1 MCPSVRPPNGTK
13 NDAEHAQAA
22 PALWSPS
29 TKAESAPPL
38 AQVSSGMAG
47 ADRARDAWDGVDL
60 APLVRLTQDELGRTL
75 DAIPEAKTLLMD
87 PDLAG
92 PLGLVADLAAL
103 RQRGVE
109 KMFWMEEADP
119 DTRPVHVHAP
129 TRHLLYLCRP
139 ETRWMKTL
147 AAHYAADAAASEG
160 QTHYVY
166 TVALVPHRTERCL
179 HYLRERHLLP
189 AVRVHDLCLEFTVH
203 GPDVL
208 SLEDPGAFADLFLH
222 GDHTALF
229 HASQALMTLQRM
241 WGLFPRIVGKGD
253 LANRLC
259 DLLVR
264 QRREHLATEECAPL
278 SVASQEIDAL
288 IVLDRTVDLVTPLCT
303 QLTYLGLIDEVL
315 GIHHGFLS
323 VDATWVGGTGAP
335 RKMRMDG
342 TDDALLEALQD
353 DNFAVVGEKLHGIA
367 QRISHDYE
375 GRHSASTVQEL
386 RAFVSRLGSLQTEHA
401 SLRLHTHITE
411 HLLQVTQSERFH
423 RVLEIQQN
431 LVGGA
436 PVAPQLHAI
445 DELVDLGAPALDV
458 VRLACLASYV
468 HGGVKAAW
476 LDTFTT
482 TIVHMYG
489 YAYLPL
495 LLALRHLR
503 ILYATPATPKG
514 ARISTWAQVAK
525 PLHLVDDDVDER
537 HPRDISYVFSGMA
550 PGSIRLVQSICQ
562 HERTLQALQQ
572 GEERP
577 TAARIAG
584 WHGVDEAILALP
596 GANFDVMQD
605 EPRGARDDRVTTTL
619 VFFVGGVTY
628 AEIAALRLM
637 SRQQRTRRFVVAT
650 TGMVHGA
657 LLLRGLSNV
666 ALDP

>member
-1 MCPSVRPPNGTK
+1 
-13 NDAEHAQAA
+13 
-22 PALWSPS
+22 
-29 TKAESAPPL
+29 
-38 AQVSSGMAG
+38 MAG
-47 ADRARDAWDGVDL
+47 AADRARDAWDGVDL
-60 APLVRLTQDELGRTL
+60 TPLVRLAQDELSRAL
-75 DAIPEAKTLLMD
+75 DVISEAKTLFMD
-87 PDLAG
+87 PELAG

-103 RQRGVE
+103 RQQGVE

-119 DTRPVHVHAP
+119 DTRPVRVHAP

-147 AAHYAADAAASEG
+147 AAHYVADMAASPEG

-166 TVALVPHRTERCL
+166 TVAFVPHRTERCL
-179 HYLRERHLLP
+179 HYLRERSLLP

-241 WGLFPRIVGKGD
+241 WGLFPRVVGKGD

-264 QRREHLATEECAPL
+264 QRREHLASEPCASL
-278 SVASQEIDAL
+278 SAASPQIDAL

-303 QLTYLGLIDEVL
+303 QLTYLGLVDEVL
-315 GIHHGFLS
+315 GIHHGFAH
-323 VDATWVGGTGAP
+323 VDAAWVGGTGAP
-335 RKMRMDG
+335 RKVRMDG
-342 TDDALLEALQD
+342 TDDTLLEALQD

-401 SLRLHTHITE
+401 SLRLHTNITE
-411 HLLQVTQSERFH
+411 HLLQITQLERFH

-431 LVGGA
+431 LVAGA
-436 PVAPQLHAI
+436 PVAPQLQAI
-445 DELVDLGAPALDV
+445 DELMDLGAPALDV

-482 TIVHMYG
+482 TVVHMYG

-503 ILYATPATPKG
+503 ILYATPAAKG
-514 ARISTWAQVAK
+514 ASVSTWAQVAK
-525 PLHLVDDDVDER
+525 PLRLVDDDVDER
-537 HPRDISYVFSGMA
+537 HLRDISYVFSGMA

-572 GEERP
+572 SGERP
-577 TAARIAG
+577 AAARIAG
-584 WHGVDEAILALP
+584 WHDVDEAILALP
-596 GANFDVMQD
+596 GATFDVMQAD
-605 EPRGARDDRVTTTL
+605 EPRGARDSERITTTL
-619 VFFVGGVTY
+619 VFFVGGATY

-657 LLLRGLSNV
+657 SLLRGLSNV
-666 ALDP
+666 ALD